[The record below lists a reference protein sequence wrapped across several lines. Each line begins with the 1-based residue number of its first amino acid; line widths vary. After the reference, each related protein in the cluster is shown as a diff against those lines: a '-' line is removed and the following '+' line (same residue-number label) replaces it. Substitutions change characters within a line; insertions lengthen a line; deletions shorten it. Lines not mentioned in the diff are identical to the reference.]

1 MFKRTKIVCTM
12 GPACDNE
19 DTLREMIKAG
29 MNVARF
35 NFSHGSYEEH
45 HERIERV
52 RRLAAELGQP
62 VGILLDTKGPE
73 VRTGLL
79 KDHKKVT
86 VTEGDPIIVT
96 AAPTTEDNL
105 GTAEHISLD
114 YLNLP
119 KEVTKGSTILI
130 DDGLVGLTVESV
142 TQKEI
147 CCRVNNDGVVSDRKG
162 INVPDANLSMPFIS
176 QKDRDDILFGIQQ
189 DVDFIAASF
198 TRTEEDIL
206 SIRKLLNDNGGKG
219 ISIIAKIENMQGVQN
234 IDSIL
239 AVSDG
244 VMVARGDL
252 GVEIPLE
259 QIPII
264 QKMIIRKAYSR
275 GRQII
280 TATQMLDSMIK
291 NPRPTRAEATDV
303 ANAIYD
309 GTGSIML
316 SGETAA
322 GLYPVEAVRTMARIA
337 QVAEASID
345 YVQRFKDSAPR
356 PSANITNAISHAS
369 CTSAQDLNAKAI
381 VTVTKTGFTAKM
393 LSRFRPSCPIIACA
407 PVERVVRQLSLSWG
421 ITPLLIE
428 EVTDTDELFERAV
441 DAGMDAGLLQKDDLI
456 VMTAGVPLGIS
467 GTTNL
472 MRVHVVGSHQW

>member
-1 MFKRTKIVCTM
+1 
-12 GPACDNE
+12 
-19 DTLREMIKAG
+19 MIQAG
-29 MNVARF
+29 MNVARL
-35 NFSHGSYEEH
+35 NFSHGTYEGH
-45 HERIERV
+45 AQSIRRIRA
-52 RRLAAELGQP
+52 LSAELHTP
-62 VGILLDTKGPE
+62 VGIMLDTKGPE
-73 VRTGLL
+73 IRL
-79 KDHKKVT
+79 KTFRDHRVT
-86 VTEGDPIIVT
+86 LQKGQLFTLCTDDVEGD
-96 AAPTTEDNL
+96 
-105 GTAEHISLD
+105 AEHVSITYAD
-114 YLNLP
+114 LP
-119 KEVTKGSTILI
+119 ADVQPGTTILI
-130 DDGLVGLTVESV
+130 DDGLVGLTVEAVSK
-142 TQKEI
+142 TEI
-147 CCRVNNDGVVSDRKG
+147 QCRVNNGGVISDRKG

-176 QKDRDDILFGIQQ
+176 RKDREDILFGIQEN
-189 DVDFIAASF
+189 VDFIAASF

-206 SIRKLLNDNGGKG
+206 AIRKLLTDNGGKG

-275 GRQII
+275 GKQII

-309 GTGSIML
+309 GTGAIML

-345 YVQRFKDSAPR
+345 YVQRFRDSVPR
-356 PSANITNAISHAS
+356 PSANITNAISHAC
-369 CTSAQDLNAKAI
+369 CTSAQDLNATAI

-393 LSRFRPSCPIIACA
+393 LSRFRPGCPIIACA
-407 PVERVVRQLSLSWG
+407 PVERVVRQLCLSWG

-441 DAGMDAGLLQKDDLI
+441 DAGIDAGLLHKDDLI

>member
-1 MFKRTKIVCTM
+1 MTALRKTKIVCTL
-12 GPACDNE
+12 GPATE
-19 DTLREMIKAG
+19 DDAILRAMIQAG
-29 MNVARF
+29 MNVARL
-35 NFSHGSYEEH
+35 NFSHGTYEGH
-45 HERIERV
+45 AQNIRRIRA
-52 RRLAAELGQP
+52 LSAELHTP
-62 VGILLDTKGPE
+62 VGIMLDTKGPE
-73 VRTGLL
+73 IRLKTFRDHRVTLQKGQLFTLCTG
-79 KDHKKVT
+79 DV
-86 VTEGDPIIVT
+86 EGD
-96 AAPTTEDNL
+96 
-105 GTAEHISLD
+105 AEHVSITYAD
-114 YLNLP
+114 LP
-119 KEVTKGSTILI
+119 ADVQPGTTILI
-130 DDGLVGLTVESV
+130 DDGLVGLTVKAVSK
-142 TQKEI
+142 TEI
-147 CCRVNNDGVVSDRKG
+147 QCRVNNGGVISDRKG

-176 QKDRDDILFGIQQ
+176 RKDREDILFGIQEN
-189 DVDFIAASF
+189 VDFIAASF

-206 SIRKLLNDNGGKG
+206 AIRKLLTDNGGKG

-275 GRQII
+275 GKQII

-309 GTGSIML
+309 GTGAIML

-345 YVQRFKDSAPR
+345 YVQRFRDSVPR
-356 PSANITNAISHAS
+356 PSANITNAISHAC
-369 CTSAQDLNAKAI
+369 CTSAQDLNATAI

-393 LSRFRPSCPIIACA
+393 LSRFRPGCPIIACA
-407 PVERVVRQLSLSWG
+407 PVERVVRQLCLSWG

-441 DAGMDAGLLQKDDLI
+441 DAGIDAGLLHKDDLI

>member
-1 MFKRTKIVCTM
+1 MTALRKTKIVCTL
-12 GPACDNE
+12 GPATE
-19 DTLREMIKAG
+19 DDAVLRAMIQAG
-29 MNVARF
+29 MNVARL
-35 NFSHGSYEEH
+35 NFSHGTYEGH
-45 HERIERV
+45 AQSIRRIRA
-52 RRLAAELGQP
+52 LSAELHTP
-62 VGILLDTKGPE
+62 VGIMLDTKGPE
-73 VRTGLL
+73 IRL
-79 KDHKKVT
+79 KTFRDHRVT
-86 VTEGDPIIVT
+86 LQKGQLFTLCTDDVEGD
-96 AAPTTEDNL
+96 
-105 GTAEHISLD
+105 AEHVSITYAD
-114 YLNLP
+114 LP
-119 KEVTKGSTILI
+119 ADVQPGTTILI
-130 DDGLVGLTVESV
+130 DDGLVGLTVEAVSK
-142 TQKEI
+142 TEI
-147 CCRVNNDGVVSDRKG
+147 QCRVNNGGVISDRKG

-176 QKDRDDILFGIQQ
+176 RKDREDILFGIQEN
-189 DVDFIAASF
+189 VDFIAASF

-206 SIRKLLNDNGGKG
+206 AIRKLLTDNGGKG

-275 GRQII
+275 GKQII

-309 GTGSIML
+309 GTGAIML

-345 YVQRFKDSAPR
+345 YVQRFRDSVPR
-356 PSANITNAISHAS
+356 PSANITNAISHAC
-369 CTSAQDLNAKAI
+369 CTSAQDLNATAI

-393 LSRFRPSCPIIACA
+393 LSRFRPGCPIIACA
-407 PVERVVRQLSLSWG
+407 PVERVVRQLCLSWG

-441 DAGMDAGLLQKDDLI
+441 DAGIDAGLLHKDDLI

>member
-1 MFKRTKIVCTM
+1 MAALRKTKIVCTL
-12 GPACDNE
+12 GPATE
-19 DTLREMIKAG
+19 DDAVLREMILSG
-29 MNVARF
+29 MNVVRL
-35 NFSHGSYEEH
+35 NFSHGSYEGH
-45 HERIERV
+45 ARNIRRV
-52 RRLAAELGQP
+52 RALSQELHTP
-62 VGILLDTKGPE
+62 IGIMLDTKGPE
-73 VRTGLL
+73 IRL
-79 KDHKKVT
+79 KTFREHRVTLHKGQFFTLCTDEV
-86 VTEGDPIIVT
+86 EGDNERVSIT
-96 AAPTTEDNL
+96 YA
-105 GTAEHISLD
+105 
-114 YLNLP
+114 NLP
-119 KEVTKGSTILI
+119 ADVQPGTTILI

-142 TQKEI
+142 SQKEI

-303 ANAIYD
+303 ANAIND
-309 GTGSIML
+309 GPGSIML

-322 GLYPVEAVRTMARIA
+322 GQYPVEAVRTMARIA

>member
-1 MFKRTKIVCTM
+1 MTALRKTKIVCTL
-12 GPACDNE
+12 GPATE
-19 DTLREMIKAG
+19 DDAILRAMIQAG
-29 MNVARF
+29 MNVARL
-35 NFSHGSYEEH
+35 NFSHGTYERH
-45 HERIERV
+45 AQNIRRIRA
-52 RRLAAELGQP
+52 LSAELHTP
-62 VGILLDTKGPE
+62 VGIMLDTKGPE
-73 VRTGLL
+73 IRL
-79 KDHKKVT
+79 KTFRDHRVT
-86 VTEGDPIIVT
+86 LQKGQLFTLCTDDVEGD
-96 AAPTTEDNL
+96 
-105 GTAEHISLD
+105 AEHVSITYAD
-114 YLNLP
+114 LP
-119 KEVTKGSTILI
+119 ADVQPGTTILI
-130 DDGLVGLTVESV
+130 DDGLVGLTVEAVSK
-142 TQKEI
+142 TEI
-147 CCRVNNDGVVSDRKG
+147 QCRVNNGGVISDRKG

-176 QKDRDDILFGIQQ
+176 RKDREDILFGIQEN
-189 DVDFIAASF
+189 VDFIAASF

-206 SIRKLLNDNGGKG
+206 AIRKLLTDNGGKG
-219 ISIIAKIENMQGVQN
+219 LSIIAKIENMQGVQN

-309 GTGSIML
+309 GTGAIML

-345 YVQRFKDSAPR
+345 YVQRFRDSVPR
-356 PSANITNAISHAS
+356 PSANITNAISHAC
-369 CTSAQDLNAKAI
+369 CTSAQDLNATAI

-393 LSRFRPSCPIIACA
+393 LSRFRPGCPIIACA
-407 PVERVVRQLSLSWG
+407 PVERVVWQLCLSWG

-441 DAGMDAGLLQKDDLI
+441 DAGIDAELLHKDDLI

>member
-1 MFKRTKIVCTM
+1 MTALRKTKIVCTL
-12 GPACDNE
+12 GPATE
-19 DTLREMIKAG
+19 DDAVLRAMIQAG
-29 MNVARF
+29 MNVARL
-35 NFSHGSYEEH
+35 NFSHGTYEGH
-45 HERIERV
+45 AQSIRRIRA
-52 RRLAAELGQP
+52 LSAELHTP
-62 VGILLDTKGPE
+62 VGIMLDTKGPE
-73 VRTGLL
+73 IRLKTFRDHRVTLQKGQLFTLCTG
-79 KDHKKVT
+79 DV
-86 VTEGDPIIVT
+86 EGD
-96 AAPTTEDNL
+96 
-105 GTAEHISLD
+105 AEHVSITYAD
-114 YLNLP
+114 LP
-119 KEVTKGSTILI
+119 ADVQPGTTILI
-130 DDGLVGLTVESV
+130 DDGLVGLTVEAVSK
-142 TQKEI
+142 TEI
-147 CCRVNNDGVVSDRKG
+147 QCRVNNGGVISDRKG

-176 QKDRDDILFGIQQ
+176 RKDREDILFGIQEN
-189 DVDFIAASF
+189 VDFIAASF

-206 SIRKLLNDNGGKG
+206 AIRKLLTDNGGKG

-275 GRQII
+275 GKQII

-309 GTGSIML
+309 GTGAIML

-345 YVQRFKDSAPR
+345 YVQRFRDSVPR
-356 PSANITNAISHAS
+356 PSANITNAISHAC
-369 CTSAQDLNAKAI
+369 CTSAQDLNATAI

-393 LSRFRPSCPIIACA
+393 LSRFRPGCPIIACA
-407 PVERVVRQLSLSWG
+407 PVERVVRQLCLSWG

-441 DAGMDAGLLQKDDLI
+441 NAGIDAGLLHKDDLI

>member
-1 MFKRTKIVCTM
+1 
-12 GPACDNE
+12 
-19 DTLREMIKAG
+19 MIQAG
-29 MNVARF
+29 MNVARL
-35 NFSHGSYEEH
+35 NFSHGTYEGH
-45 HERIERV
+45 AQNIRRIRA
-52 RRLAAELGQP
+52 LSAELHTP
-62 VGILLDTKGPE
+62 VGIMLDTKGPE
-73 VRTGLL
+73 IRLKTFRDHRVTLQKGQLFTLCTG
-79 KDHKKVT
+79 DV
-86 VTEGDPIIVT
+86 EGD
-96 AAPTTEDNL
+96 
-105 GTAEHISLD
+105 AEHVSITYAD
-114 YLNLP
+114 LP
-119 KEVTKGSTILI
+119 ADVQPGTTILI
-130 DDGLVGLTVESV
+130 DDGLVGLTVEAVSK
-142 TQKEI
+142 TEI
-147 CCRVNNDGVVSDRKG
+147 QCRVNNGGVISDRKG

-176 QKDRDDILFGIQQ
+176 RKDREDILFGIQEN
-189 DVDFIAASF
+189 VDFIAASF

-206 SIRKLLNDNGGKG
+206 AIRKLLTDNGGKG

-275 GRQII
+275 GKQII

-309 GTGSIML
+309 GTGAIML

-345 YVQRFKDSAPR
+345 YVQRFRDSVPR
-356 PSANITNAISHAS
+356 PSANITNAISHAC
-369 CTSAQDLNAKAI
+369 CTSAQDLNATAI

-393 LSRFRPSCPIIACA
+393 LSRFRPGCPIIACA
-407 PVERVVRQLSLSWG
+407 PVERVVRQLCLSWG

-441 DAGMDAGLLQKDDLI
+441 DAGIDAELLHKDDLI

>member
-1 MFKRTKIVCTM
+1 MTALRKTKIVCTL
-12 GPACDNE
+12 GPATE
-19 DTLREMIKAG
+19 DDAILRAMIQAG
-29 MNVARF
+29 MNVARL
-35 NFSHGSYEEH
+35 NFSHGTYEGH
-45 HERIERV
+45 AQNIHRIRA
-52 RRLAAELGQP
+52 LSAELHTP
-62 VGILLDTKGPE
+62 VGIMLDTKGPE
-73 VRTGLL
+73 IRLKTFRDHRVTLQKGQLFTLCTG
-79 KDHKKVT
+79 DV
-86 VTEGDPIIVT
+86 EGD
-96 AAPTTEDNL
+96 
-105 GTAEHISLD
+105 AEHVSITYAD
-114 YLNLP
+114 LP
-119 KEVTKGSTILI
+119 ADVQPGTTILI
-130 DDGLVGLTVESV
+130 DDGLVGLTVEAVSK
-142 TQKEI
+142 TEI
-147 CCRVNNDGVVSDRKG
+147 QCRVNNGGVISDRKG

-176 QKDRDDILFGIQQ
+176 RKDREDILFGIQEN
-189 DVDFIAASF
+189 VDFIAASF

-206 SIRKLLNDNGGKG
+206 AIRKLMTDNGGKG

-275 GRQII
+275 GKQII

-309 GTGSIML
+309 GTGAIML

-345 YVQRFKDSAPR
+345 YVQRFRDSVPR
-356 PSANITNAISHAS
+356 PSANITNAISHAC
-369 CTSAQDLNAKAI
+369 CTSAQDLNATAI

-393 LSRFRPSCPIIACA
+393 LSRFRPGCPIIACA
-407 PVERVVRQLSLSWG
+407 PVERVVRQLCLSWG

-441 DAGMDAGLLQKDDLI
+441 DAGIDAGLLHKDDLI
-456 VMTAGVPLGIS
+456 IMTAGVPLGIS

>member
-1 MFKRTKIVCTM
+1 MTALRKTKIVCTL
-12 GPACDNE
+12 GPATE
-19 DTLREMIKAG
+19 DDAILRAMIQAG
-29 MNVARF
+29 MNVARL
-35 NFSHGSYEEH
+35 NFSHGTYEGH
-45 HERIERV
+45 AQNIRRIRA
-52 RRLAAELGQP
+52 LSAELHTP
-62 VGILLDTKGPE
+62 VGIMLDTKGPE
-73 VRTGLL
+73 IRLKTFRDHRVTLQKGQLFTLCTG
-79 KDHKKVT
+79 DV
-86 VTEGDPIIVT
+86 EGD
-96 AAPTTEDNL
+96 
-105 GTAEHISLD
+105 AEHVSITYAD
-114 YLNLP
+114 LP
-119 KEVTKGSTILI
+119 ADVQPGTTILI
-130 DDGLVGLTVESV
+130 DDGLVGLTVEAVSK
-142 TQKEI
+142 TEI
-147 CCRVNNDGVVSDRKG
+147 RCRVNNGGVISDRKG

-176 QKDRDDILFGIQQ
+176 RKDREDILFGIQEN
-189 DVDFIAASF
+189 VDFIAASF

-206 SIRKLLNDNGGKG
+206 AIRKLLTDNGGKG

-275 GRQII
+275 GKQII

-309 GTGSIML
+309 GTGAIML

-345 YVQRFKDSAPR
+345 YVQRFRDSVPR
-356 PSANITNAISHAS
+356 PSANITNAISHAC
-369 CTSAQDLNAKAI
+369 CTSAQDLNATAI

-393 LSRFRPSCPIIACA
+393 LSRFRPGCPIIACA
-407 PVERVVRQLSLSWG
+407 PVERVVRQLCLSWG

-441 DAGMDAGLLQKDDLI
+441 DAGIDAGLLHKDDLI

>member
-1 MFKRTKIVCTM
+1 MTALRKTKIVCTL
-12 GPACDNE
+12 GPATE
-19 DTLREMIKAG
+19 DDAILRAMIQAG
-29 MNVARF
+29 MNVARL
-35 NFSHGSYEEH
+35 NFSHGTYEGH
-45 HERIERV
+45 AQNIRRIRA
-52 RRLAAELGQP
+52 LSAELHTP
-62 VGILLDTKGPE
+62 VGIMLDTKGPE
-73 VRTGLL
+73 IRLKTFRDHRVTLQKGQLFTLCTG
-79 KDHKKVT
+79 DV
-86 VTEGDPIIVT
+86 EGD
-96 AAPTTEDNL
+96 
-105 GTAEHISLD
+105 AEHVSITYAD
-114 YLNLP
+114 LP
-119 KEVTKGSTILI
+119 ADVQPGTTILI
-130 DDGLVGLTVESV
+130 DDGLVGLTVEAVSK
-142 TQKEI
+142 TEI
-147 CCRVNNDGVVSDRKG
+147 QCRVNNGGVISDRKG

-176 QKDRDDILFGIQQ
+176 RKDREDILFGIQEN
-189 DVDFIAASF
+189 VDFIAASF

-206 SIRKLLNDNGGKG
+206 AIRKLLTDNGGKG

-275 GRQII
+275 GKQII

-309 GTGSIML
+309 GTGAIML

-345 YVQRFKDSAPR
+345 YVQRFRDSVPR
-356 PSANITNAISHAS
+356 PSANITNAISHAC
-369 CTSAQDLNAKAI
+369 CTSAQDLNATAV

-393 LSRFRPSCPIIACA
+393 RSRFRAGCPIIACA
-407 PVERVVRQLSLSWG
+407 PVERVVRQLCLSWG

-441 DAGMDAGLLQKDDLI
+441 DAGIDAGLLHKDDLI

>member
-1 MFKRTKIVCTM
+1 
-12 GPACDNE
+12 
-19 DTLREMIKAG
+19 MIQAG
-29 MNVARF
+29 MNVARL
-35 NFSHGSYEEH
+35 NFSHGTYEGH
-45 HERIERV
+45 AQNIRRIRA
-52 RRLAAELGQP
+52 LSAELHTP
-62 VGILLDTKGPE
+62 VGIMLDTKGPE
-73 VRTGLL
+73 IRL
-79 KDHKKVT
+79 KTFRDHRVT
-86 VTEGDPIIVT
+86 LQKGQLFTLCTDDVEGD
-96 AAPTTEDNL
+96 
-105 GTAEHISLD
+105 AEHVSITYAD
-114 YLNLP
+114 LP
-119 KEVTKGSTILI
+119 ADVQPGTTILI
-130 DDGLVGLTVESV
+130 DDGLVGLTVEAVSK
-142 TQKEI
+142 TEI
-147 CCRVNNDGVVSDRKG
+147 QCRVNNGGVISDRKG

-176 QKDRDDILFGIQQ
+176 RKDREDILFGIQEN
-189 DVDFIAASF
+189 VDFIAASF

-206 SIRKLLNDNGGKG
+206 AIRKLLTDNGGKG

-275 GRQII
+275 GKQII

-309 GTGSIML
+309 GTGAIML

-345 YVQRFKDSAPR
+345 YVQRFRDSVPR
-356 PSANITNAISHAS
+356 PSANITNAISHAC
-369 CTSAQDLNAKAI
+369 CTSAQDLNATAI

-393 LSRFRPSCPIIACA
+393 LSRFRPGCPIIACA
-407 PVERVVRQLSLSWG
+407 PVERVVRQLCLSWG

-441 DAGMDAGLLQKDDLI
+441 DAGIDAGLLHKDDLI

>member
-1 MFKRTKIVCTM
+1 MAAFRKTKIVCTL
-12 GPACDNE
+12 GPATE
-19 DTLREMIKAG
+19 DDSILRAMIQAG
-29 MNVARF
+29 MNVARL
-35 NFSHGSYEEH
+35 NFSHGTYEGH
-45 HERIERV
+45 AQNIRRV
-52 RRLAAELGQP
+52 RALSAELHTP
-62 VGILLDTKGPE
+62 IGIMLDTKGPE
-73 VRTGLL
+73 IRL
-79 KDHKKVT
+79 KTFREHRVT
-86 VTEGDPIIVT
+86 LQKGQRFTLCTEDVEGDS
-96 AAPTTEDNL
+96 
-105 GTAEHISLD
+105 EHASIT
-114 YLNLP
+114 YANLP
-119 KEVTKGSTILI
+119 TDVRPGTTILI
-130 DDGLVGLTVESV
+130 DDGLVGMTVEAVS
-142 TQKEI
+142 QKEI
-147 CCRVNNDGVVSDRKG
+147 QCRVNDGGVISDRKG

-176 QKDRDDILFGIQQ
+176 EKDQNDILFGIQE

-275 GRQII
+275 GKQII

-345 YVQRFKDSAPR
+345 YVQRFRDSAPR
-356 PSANITNAISHAS
+356 PSPNITNAISHAS
-369 CTSAQDLNAKAI
+369 CTSAQDLNATAI

-393 LSRFRPSCPIIACA
+393 LSRFRPGCPIIACA
-407 PVERVVRQLSLSWG
+407 PVERVVRQLCLSWG

-428 EVTDTDELFERAV
+428 EVTDTNELFERAV
-441 DAGMDAGLLQKDDLI
+441 EAGTSAGLLHKDDLI

>member
-1 MFKRTKIVCTM
+1 MTALRKTKIVCTL
-12 GPACDNE
+12 GPATKD
-19 DTLREMIKAG
+19 DAILRAMIQAG
-29 MNVARF
+29 MNVARL
-35 NFSHGSYEEH
+35 NFSHGTYEGH
-45 HERIERV
+45 AQNIRRIRA
-52 RRLAAELGQP
+52 LSAELHTP
-62 VGILLDTKGPE
+62 VGIMLDTKGPE
-73 VRTGLL
+73 IRL
-79 KDHKKVT
+79 KTFRDHRVT
-86 VTEGDPIIVT
+86 LQKGQLFTLCTDDVEG
-96 AAPTTEDNL
+96 N
-105 GTAEHISLD
+105 AEHVSITYAD
-114 YLNLP
+114 LP
-119 KEVTKGSTILI
+119 ADVQPGTTILI
-130 DDGLVGLTVESV
+130 DDGLVGLTVEAVSK
-142 TQKEI
+142 TEI
-147 CCRVNNDGVVSDRKG
+147 QCRVNNGGVISDRKG

-176 QKDRDDILFGIQQ
+176 RKDREDILFGIQEN
-189 DVDFIAASF
+189 VDFIAASF

-206 SIRKLLNDNGGKG
+206 AIRKLLTDNGGKG

-275 GRQII
+275 GKQII

-309 GTGSIML
+309 GTGAIML

-345 YVQRFKDSAPR
+345 YVQRFRDSVPR
-356 PSANITNAISHAS
+356 PSANITNAISHAC
-369 CTSAQDLNAKAI
+369 CTSAQDLNATAI

-393 LSRFRPSCPIIACA
+393 LSRFRPGCPIIACA
-407 PVERVVRQLSLSWG
+407 PVERVVRQLCLSWG

-441 DAGMDAGLLQKDDLI
+441 DAGIEAGLLHKDDLI

>member
-1 MFKRTKIVCTM
+1 
-12 GPACDNE
+12 
-19 DTLREMIKAG
+19 MIQAG
-29 MNVARF
+29 MNVARL
-35 NFSHGSYEEH
+35 NFSHGTYEGH
-45 HERIERV
+45 AQNIRRIRA
-52 RRLAAELGQP
+52 LSAELHTP
-62 VGILLDTKGPE
+62 VGIMLDTKGPE
-73 VRTGLL
+73 IRLKTFRDHRVTLQKGQLFTLCTG
-79 KDHKKVT
+79 DV
-86 VTEGDPIIVT
+86 EGD
-96 AAPTTEDNL
+96 
-105 GTAEHISLD
+105 AEHVSITYAD
-114 YLNLP
+114 LP
-119 KEVTKGSTILI
+119 ADVQPGTTILI
-130 DDGLVGLTVESV
+130 DDGLVGLTVEAVSK
-142 TQKEI
+142 TEI
-147 CCRVNNDGVVSDRKG
+147 QCRVNNGGVISDRKG

-176 QKDRDDILFGIQQ
+176 RKDREDILFGIQEN
-189 DVDFIAASF
+189 VDFIAASF

-206 SIRKLLNDNGGKG
+206 AIRKLLTDNGGKG

-239 AVSDG
+239 TVSDG

-275 GRQII
+275 GKQII

-309 GTGSIML
+309 GTGAIML

-337 QVAEASID
+337 QVAESSID
-345 YVQRFKDSAPR
+345 YVQRFRDSVPR
-356 PSANITNAISHAS
+356 PSANITNAISHAC
-369 CTSAQDLNAKAI
+369 CTSAQDLNATAI

-393 LSRFRPSCPIIACA
+393 LSRFRPGCPIIACA
-407 PVERVVRQLSLSWG
+407 PVERVVRQLCLSWG

-441 DAGMDAGLLQKDDLI
+441 DAGIDAGLLHKDDLI

>member
-1 MFKRTKIVCTM
+1 MTALRKTKIVCTL
-12 GPACDNE
+12 GPATE
-19 DTLREMIKAG
+19 DDAILRAMIQAG
-29 MNVARF
+29 MNVARL
-35 NFSHGSYEEH
+35 NFSHGTYEGH
-45 HERIERV
+45 AQNIRRIRA
-52 RRLAAELGQP
+52 LSAELHTP
-62 VGILLDTKGPE
+62 VGIMLDTKGPE
-73 VRTGLL
+73 IRLKTFRDHRVTLQKGQLFTLCTG
-79 KDHKKVT
+79 DV
-86 VTEGDPIIVT
+86 EGD
-96 AAPTTEDNL
+96 
-105 GTAEHISLD
+105 AEHVSITYAD
-114 YLNLP
+114 LP
-119 KEVTKGSTILI
+119 ADVQPGTTILI
-130 DDGLVGLTVESV
+130 DDGLVGLTVEAVSK
-142 TQKEI
+142 TEI
-147 CCRVNNDGVVSDRKG
+147 QCRVNNGGVISDRKG

-176 QKDRDDILFGIQQ
+176 RKDREDILFGIQEN
-189 DVDFIAASF
+189 VDFIAASF

-206 SIRKLLNDNGGKG
+206 AIRKLLTDNGGKG

-275 GRQII
+275 GKQII
-280 TATQMLDSMIK
+280 TAKQMLDSMIK

-309 GTGSIML
+309 GTGAIML

-345 YVQRFKDSAPR
+345 YVQRFRDSVPR
-356 PSANITNAISHAS
+356 PSANITNAISHAC
-369 CTSAQDLNAKAI
+369 CTSAQDLNATAV

-393 LSRFRPSCPIIACA
+393 LSRFRPGCPIIACA
-407 PVERVVRQLSLSWG
+407 PVERVVRQLCLSWG

-441 DAGMDAGLLQKDDLI
+441 DAGIDAGLLHKDDLI

>member
-1 MFKRTKIVCTM
+1 
-12 GPACDNE
+12 
-19 DTLREMIKAG
+19 MIQAG
-29 MNVARF
+29 MNVARM
-35 NFSHGSYEEH
+35 NFSHGTYEGH
-45 HERIERV
+45 AQNIRRIRA
-52 RRLAAELGQP
+52 LSAELHTP
-62 VGILLDTKGPE
+62 VGIMLDTKGPE
-73 VRTGLL
+73 IRLKTFRDHRVTLQKGQLFTLCTG
-79 KDHKKVT
+79 DV
-86 VTEGDPIIVT
+86 EGD
-96 AAPTTEDNL
+96 
-105 GTAEHISLD
+105 AEHVSITYAD
-114 YLNLP
+114 LP
-119 KEVTKGSTILI
+119 ADVQPGTTILI
-130 DDGLVGLTVESV
+130 DDGLVGLTVEAVSK
-142 TQKEI
+142 TEI
-147 CCRVNNDGVVSDRKG
+147 QCRVNNGGVISDRKG

-176 QKDRDDILFGIQQ
+176 RKDREDILFGIQEN
-189 DVDFIAASF
+189 VDFIAASF

-206 SIRKLLNDNGGKG
+206 AIRKLLTDNGGKG

-275 GRQII
+275 GKQII

-309 GTGSIML
+309 GTGAIML

-345 YVQRFKDSAPR
+345 YVQRFRDSVPR
-356 PSANITNAISHAS
+356 PSANITNAISHAC
-369 CTSAQDLNAKAI
+369 CTSAQDLNATAI

-393 LSRFRPSCPIIACA
+393 LSRFRPGCPIIACA
-407 PVERVVRQLSLSWG
+407 PVERVVRQLCLSWG

-441 DAGMDAGLLQKDDLI
+441 DAGIDAGLLHKDDLI
-456 VMTAGVPLGIS
+456 IMTAGVPLGIS

>member
-1 MFKRTKIVCTM
+1 
-12 GPACDNE
+12 
-19 DTLREMIKAG
+19 MIQAG
-29 MNVARF
+29 MNVARL
-35 NFSHGSYEEH
+35 NFSHGTYEGH
-45 HERIERV
+45 AQNIRRIRA
-52 RRLAAELGQP
+52 LSAELHTP
-62 VGILLDTKGPE
+62 VGIMLDTKGPE
-73 VRTGLL
+73 IRLKTFRDHRVTLQKGQLFTLCTG
-79 KDHKKVT
+79 DV
-86 VTEGDPIIVT
+86 EGD
-96 AAPTTEDNL
+96 
-105 GTAEHISLD
+105 AEHVSITYAD
-114 YLNLP
+114 LP
-119 KEVTKGSTILI
+119 ADVQPGTTILI
-130 DDGLVGLTVESV
+130 DDGLVGLTVEAVSK
-142 TQKEI
+142 TEI
-147 CCRVNNDGVVSDRKG
+147 QCRVNNGGVISDRKG
-162 INVPDANLSMPFIS
+162 INVPDANLSIPFIS
-176 QKDRDDILFGIQQ
+176 RKDREDILFGIQEN
-189 DVDFIAASF
+189 VDFIAASF

-206 SIRKLLNDNGGKG
+206 AIRKLMTDNGGKG

-275 GRQII
+275 GKQII

-309 GTGSIML
+309 GTGAIML

-345 YVQRFKDSAPR
+345 YVQRFRDSVPR
-356 PSANITNAISHAS
+356 PSANITNAISHAC
-369 CTSAQDLNAKAI
+369 CTSAQDLNATAV

-393 LSRFRPSCPIIACA
+393 LSRFRPGCPIIACA
-407 PVERVVRQLSLSWG
+407 PVERVVRQLCLSWG

-441 DAGMDAGLLQKDDLI
+441 DAGIDAGLLHKDDLI
-456 VMTAGVPLGIS
+456 IMTAGVPLGIS

>member
-1 MFKRTKIVCTM
+1 MTALRKTKIVCTL
-12 GPACDNE
+12 GPATE
-19 DTLREMIKAG
+19 DDAILRAMIQAG
-29 MNVARF
+29 MNVARL
-35 NFSHGSYEEH
+35 NFSHGTYEGH
-45 HERIERV
+45 AQNIRRIRA
-52 RRLAAELGQP
+52 LSAELHTP
-62 VGILLDTKGPE
+62 VGIMLDTKGPE
-73 VRTGLL
+73 IRLKTFRDHRVTLQKGQLFTLCTGDV
-79 KDHKKVT
+79 K
-86 VTEGDPIIVT
+86 GD
-96 AAPTTEDNL
+96 
-105 GTAEHISLD
+105 AEHVSITYAD
-114 YLNLP
+114 LP
-119 KEVTKGSTILI
+119 ADVQPGTTILI
-130 DDGLVGLTVESV
+130 DDGLVGLTVEAVSK
-142 TQKEI
+142 TEI
-147 CCRVNNDGVVSDRKG
+147 QCRVNNGGVISDRKG

-176 QKDRDDILFGIQQ
+176 RKDREDILFGIQEN
-189 DVDFIAASF
+189 VDFIAASF

-206 SIRKLLNDNGGKG
+206 AIRKLLTDNGGKG

-275 GRQII
+275 GKQII

-309 GTGSIML
+309 GTGAIML

-345 YVQRFKDSAPR
+345 YVQRFRDSVPR
-356 PSANITNAISHAS
+356 PSANITNAISHAC
-369 CTSAQDLNAKAI
+369 CTSAQDLNATAI

-393 LSRFRPSCPIIACA
+393 LSRFRPGCPIIACA
-407 PVERVVRQLSLSWG
+407 PVERVVRQLCLSWG

-441 DAGMDAGLLQKDDLI
+441 DAGIDAGLLHKDDLI

>member
-1 MFKRTKIVCTM
+1 MTALRKTKIVCTL
-12 GPACDNE
+12 GPATE
-19 DTLREMIKAG
+19 DDAVLRAMIQAG
-29 MNVARF
+29 MNVARL
-35 NFSHGSYEEH
+35 NFSHGTYEGH
-45 HERIERV
+45 AQSIRRIRA
-52 RRLAAELGQP
+52 LSAELHTP
-62 VGILLDTKGPE
+62 VGIMLDTKGPE
-73 VRTGLL
+73 IRLKTFRDHRVTLQKGQLFTLCTG
-79 KDHKKVT
+79 DV
-86 VTEGDPIIVT
+86 EGD
-96 AAPTTEDNL
+96 
-105 GTAEHISLD
+105 AEHVSITYAD
-114 YLNLP
+114 LP
-119 KEVTKGSTILI
+119 ADVQPGTTILI
-130 DDGLVGLTVESV
+130 DDGLVGLTVEAVSK
-142 TQKEI
+142 TEI
-147 CCRVNNDGVVSDRKG
+147 QCRVNNGGVISDRKG

-176 QKDRDDILFGIQQ
+176 RKDREDILFGIQEN
-189 DVDFIAASF
+189 VDFIAASF

-206 SIRKLLNDNGGKG
+206 AIRKLLTDNGGKG

-275 GRQII
+275 GKQII

-309 GTGSIML
+309 GTGAIML

-345 YVQRFKDSAPR
+345 YVQRFRDSVPR
-356 PSANITNAISHAS
+356 PSANITNAISHAC
-369 CTSAQDLNAKAI
+369 CTSAQDLNATAV

-393 LSRFRPSCPIIACA
+393 LSRFRPGCPIIACA
-407 PVERVVRQLSLSWG
+407 PVKRVVRQLCLSWG

-441 DAGMDAGLLQKDDLI
+441 NAGIDAGLLHKDDLI

>member
-1 MFKRTKIVCTM
+1 MTALRKTKIVCTL
-12 GPACDNE
+12 GPATE
-19 DTLREMIKAG
+19 DDAILRAMIQAG
-29 MNVARF
+29 MNVARL
-35 NFSHGSYEEH
+35 NFSHGTYEGH
-45 HERIERV
+45 AQNIRRIRA
-52 RRLAAELGQP
+52 LSAELHTP
-62 VGILLDTKGPE
+62 VGIMLDTKGPE
-73 VRTGLL
+73 IRL
-79 KDHKKVT
+79 KTFRDHRVT
-86 VTEGDPIIVT
+86 LQKGQLFTLCAGDVEGD
-96 AAPTTEDNL
+96 
-105 GTAEHISLD
+105 AEHVSITYAD
-114 YLNLP
+114 LP
-119 KEVTKGSTILI
+119 ADVQPGTTILI
-130 DDGLVGLTVESV
+130 DDGLVGLTVEAVSK
-142 TQKEI
+142 TEI
-147 CCRVNNDGVVSDRKG
+147 QCRVNNGGVISDRKG

-176 QKDRDDILFGIQQ
+176 RKDREDILFGIQEN
-189 DVDFIAASF
+189 VDFIAASF

-206 SIRKLLNDNGGKG
+206 AIRKLLTDNGGKG

-275 GRQII
+275 GKQII

-309 GTGSIML
+309 GTGAIML

-345 YVQRFKDSAPR
+345 YVQRFRDSVPR
-356 PSANITNAISHAS
+356 PSANITNAISHAC
-369 CTSAQDLNAKAI
+369 CTSAQDLNATAI

-393 LSRFRPSCPIIACA
+393 LSRFRPGCPIIACA
-407 PVERVVRQLSLSWG
+407 PVERVVRQLCLSWG

-441 DAGMDAGLLQKDDLI
+441 DAGIDAELLHKDDLI

>member
-1 MFKRTKIVCTM
+1 MTALRKTKIVCTL
-12 GPACDNE
+12 GPATE
-19 DTLREMIKAG
+19 DDAILRAMIQAG
-29 MNVARF
+29 MNVARL
-35 NFSHGSYEEH
+35 NFSHGTYEGH
-45 HERIERV
+45 AQNIRRIRA
-52 RRLAAELGQP
+52 LSAELHTP
-62 VGILLDTKGPE
+62 VGIMLDTKGPE
-73 VRTGLL
+73 IRLKTFRDHRVTLQKGQLFTLCTG
-79 KDHKKVT
+79 DV
-86 VTEGDPIIVT
+86 EGD
-96 AAPTTEDNL
+96 
-105 GTAEHISLD
+105 AEHVSITYAD
-114 YLNLP
+114 LP
-119 KEVTKGSTILI
+119 ADVQPGTTILI
-130 DDGLVGLTVESV
+130 DDGLVGLTVEAVSK
-142 TQKEI
+142 TEI
-147 CCRVNNDGVVSDRKG
+147 QCRVNNGGVISDRKG

-176 QKDRDDILFGIQQ
+176 RKDREDILFGIQEN
-189 DVDFIAASF
+189 VDFIAASF

-206 SIRKLLNDNGGKG
+206 AIRKLLTDNGGKG

-275 GRQII
+275 GKQII

-309 GTGSIML
+309 GTGAIML

-345 YVQRFKDSAPR
+345 YVQRFRDSVPR
-356 PSANITNAISHAS
+356 PSANITNAISHAC
-369 CTSAQDLNAKAI
+369 CTSAQDLNATAI

-393 LSRFRPSCPIIACA
+393 LSRFRPGCPIIACA
-407 PVERVVRQLSLSWG
+407 PVERVVRQLCLSWG

-441 DAGMDAGLLQKDDLI
+441 DAGIDAELLHKDDLI

>member
-1 MFKRTKIVCTM
+1 MTALRKTKIVCTL
-12 GPACDNE
+12 GPATE
-19 DTLREMIKAG
+19 DDAILRAMIQAG
-29 MNVARF
+29 MNVARM
-35 NFSHGSYEEH
+35 NFSHGTYEGH
-45 HERIERV
+45 AQNIRRIRA
-52 RRLAAELGQP
+52 LSAELHTP
-62 VGILLDTKGPE
+62 VGIMLDTKGPE
-73 VRTGLL
+73 IRLKTFRDHRVTLQKGQLFTLCTG
-79 KDHKKVT
+79 DV
-86 VTEGDPIIVT
+86 EGD
-96 AAPTTEDNL
+96 
-105 GTAEHISLD
+105 AEHVSITYAD
-114 YLNLP
+114 LP
-119 KEVTKGSTILI
+119 ADVQPGTTILI
-130 DDGLVGLTVESV
+130 DDGLVGLTVEAVSK
-142 TQKEI
+142 TEI
-147 CCRVNNDGVVSDRKG
+147 QCRVNNGGVISDRKG

-176 QKDRDDILFGIQQ
+176 RKDREDILFGIQEN
-189 DVDFIAASF
+189 VDFIAASF

-206 SIRKLLNDNGGKG
+206 AIRKLLTDNGGKG

-275 GRQII
+275 GKQII

-309 GTGSIML
+309 GTGAIML

-345 YVQRFKDSAPR
+345 YVQRFRDSVPR
-356 PSANITNAISHAS
+356 PSANITNAISHAC
-369 CTSAQDLNAKAI
+369 CTSAQDLNATAI

-393 LSRFRPSCPIIACA
+393 LSRFRPGCPIIACA
-407 PVERVVRQLSLSWG
+407 PVERVVRQLCLSWG

-441 DAGMDAGLLQKDDLI
+441 DAGIDAGLLHKDDLI

>member
-1 MFKRTKIVCTM
+1 MTALRKTKIVCTL
-12 GPACDNE
+12 GPATE
-19 DTLREMIKAG
+19 DDAILRAMIQAG
-29 MNVARF
+29 MNVARL
-35 NFSHGSYEEH
+35 NFSHGTYEGH
-45 HERIERV
+45 AQNIRRIRA
-52 RRLAAELGQP
+52 LSAELHTP
-62 VGILLDTKGPE
+62 VGIMLDTKGPE
-73 VRTGLL
+73 IRLKTFRDHRVTLQKGQLFTLCTG
-79 KDHKKVT
+79 DV
-86 VTEGDPIIVT
+86 EGD
-96 AAPTTEDNL
+96 TEHVSITYADL
-105 GTAEHISLD
+105 PADVQPGT
-114 YLNLP
+114 
-119 KEVTKGSTILI
+119 TILI
-130 DDGLVGLTVESV
+130 DDGLVGLTVEAVSK
-142 TQKEI
+142 TEI
-147 CCRVNNDGVVSDRKG
+147 QCRVNNGGVISDRKG

-176 QKDRDDILFGIQQ
+176 RKDREDILFGIQEN
-189 DVDFIAASF
+189 VDFIAASF

-206 SIRKLLNDNGGKG
+206 AIRKLLTDNGGKG

-275 GRQII
+275 GKQII

-309 GTGSIML
+309 GTGAIML

-345 YVQRFKDSAPR
+345 YVQRFRDSVPR
-356 PSANITNAISHAS
+356 PSANITNAISHAC
-369 CTSAQDLNAKAI
+369 CTSAQDLNATAI

-393 LSRFRPSCPIIACA
+393 LSRFRPGCPIIACA
-407 PVERVVRQLSLSWG
+407 PVERVVRQLCLSWG

-428 EVTDTDELFERAV
+428 EVTDTNELFERAV
-441 DAGMDAGLLQKDDLI
+441 EAGTNAGLLHKDDLI
-456 VMTAGVPLGIS
+456 VMTAGVPLGVS

-472 MRVHVVGSHQW
+472 MRVHVVGSHPW

>member
-1 MFKRTKIVCTM
+1 
-12 GPACDNE
+12 
-19 DTLREMIKAG
+19 MIQAG
-29 MNVARF
+29 MNVARL
-35 NFSHGSYEEH
+35 NFSHGTYEGH
-45 HERIERV
+45 AQNIRRIRA
-52 RRLAAELGQP
+52 LSAELHTP
-62 VGILLDTKGPE
+62 VGIMLDTKGPE
-73 VRTGLL
+73 IRLKTFRDHRVTLQKGQLFTLCTG
-79 KDHKKVT
+79 DV
-86 VTEGDPIIVT
+86 EGD
-96 AAPTTEDNL
+96 
-105 GTAEHISLD
+105 AEHVSITYAD
-114 YLNLP
+114 LP
-119 KEVTKGSTILI
+119 ADVQPGTTILI
-130 DDGLVGLTVESV
+130 DDGLVGLTVEAVSK
-142 TQKEI
+142 TEI
-147 CCRVNNDGVVSDRKG
+147 QCRVNNGGVISDRKG

-176 QKDRDDILFGIQQ
+176 RKDREDILFGIQEN
-189 DVDFIAASF
+189 VDFIAASF

-206 SIRKLLNDNGGKG
+206 AIRKLLTDNGGKG

-275 GRQII
+275 GKQII

-309 GTGSIML
+309 GTGAIML

-345 YVQRFKDSAPR
+345 YVQRFRDSVPR
-356 PSANITNAISHAS
+356 PSANITNAISHAC
-369 CTSAQDLNAKAI
+369 CTSAQDLNATAI

-393 LSRFRPSCPIIACA
+393 LSRFRPGCPIIACA
-407 PVERVVRQLSLSWG
+407 PVERVVRQLCLSWG

-441 DAGMDAGLLQKDDLI
+441 DAGIDAGLLHKDDLI

>member
-1 MFKRTKIVCTM
+1 MTALRKTKIVCTL
-12 GPACDNE
+12 GPATE
-19 DTLREMIKAG
+19 DDAILRAMIQAG
-29 MNVARF
+29 MNVARL
-35 NFSHGSYEEH
+35 NFSHGTYEGH
-45 HERIERV
+45 AQNIRRIRA
-52 RRLAAELGQP
+52 LSAELHTP
-62 VGILLDTKGPE
+62 VGIMLDTKGPE
-73 VRTGLL
+73 IRLKTFRDHRVTLQKGQLFTLCTG
-79 KDHKKVT
+79 DV
-86 VTEGDPIIVT
+86 EGD
-96 AAPTTEDNL
+96 
-105 GTAEHISLD
+105 AEHVSITYAD
-114 YLNLP
+114 LP
-119 KEVTKGSTILI
+119 ADVQPGTTILI
-130 DDGLVGLTVESV
+130 DDGLVGLTVEAVSK
-142 TQKEI
+142 TEI
-147 CCRVNNDGVVSDRKG
+147 QCRVNNGGVISDRKG

-176 QKDRDDILFGIQQ
+176 RKDREDILFGIQEN
-189 DVDFIAASF
+189 VDFIAASF

-206 SIRKLLNDNGGKG
+206 AIRKLLTDNGGKG

-275 GRQII
+275 GKQII

-303 ANAIYD
+303 ANALYD
-309 GTGSIML
+309 GTGAIMR

-345 YVQRFKDSAPR
+345 YVQRFRDSVPR
-356 PSANITNAISHAS
+356 PSANITNAISHAC
-369 CTSAQDLNAKAI
+369 CTSAQDLNATAI

-393 LSRFRPSCPIIACA
+393 LSRFRPGCPIIACA
-407 PVERVVRQLSLSWG
+407 PVERVVRQLCLSWG

-441 DAGMDAGLLQKDDLI
+441 DAGIDAGLLHKDDLI

>member
-1 MFKRTKIVCTM
+1 MTALRKTKIVCTL
-12 GPACDNE
+12 GPATE
-19 DTLREMIKAG
+19 DDAILRAMIQAG
-29 MNVARF
+29 MNVARL
-35 NFSHGSYEEH
+35 NFSHGTYEGH
-45 HERIERV
+45 AQNIRRIRA
-52 RRLAAELGQP
+52 LSAELHTP
-62 VGILLDTKGPE
+62 VGIMLDTKGPE
-73 VRTGLL
+73 IRLKTFRDHRVTLQKGQLFTLCTG
-79 KDHKKVT
+79 DV
-86 VTEGDPIIVT
+86 EGD
-96 AAPTTEDNL
+96 
-105 GTAEHISLD
+105 AEHVSITYAD
-114 YLNLP
+114 LP
-119 KEVTKGSTILI
+119 ADVQPGTTILI
-130 DDGLVGLTVESV
+130 DDGLVGLTVEAVSK
-142 TQKEI
+142 TEI
-147 CCRVNNDGVVSDRKG
+147 QCRVNNGGVISDRKG

-176 QKDRDDILFGIQQ
+176 RKDREDILFGIQEN
-189 DVDFIAASF
+189 VDFIATSF

-206 SIRKLLNDNGGKG
+206 AIRKLLTDNGGKG

-275 GRQII
+275 GKQII

-309 GTGSIML
+309 GTGAIML

-345 YVQRFKDSAPR
+345 YVQRFRDSVPR
-356 PSANITNAISHAS
+356 PSANITNAISHAC
-369 CTSAQDLNAKAI
+369 CTSAQDLNATAV

-393 LSRFRPSCPIIACA
+393 LSRFRPGCPIIACA
-407 PVERVVRQLSLSWG
+407 PVERVVRQLCLSWG

-441 DAGMDAGLLQKDDLI
+441 DAGIDAGLLHKDDLI

>member
-1 MFKRTKIVCTM
+1 MTALRKTKIVCTL
-12 GPACDNE
+12 GPATE
-19 DTLREMIKAG
+19 DDAILRAMIQAG
-29 MNVARF
+29 MNVARL
-35 NFSHGSYEEH
+35 NFSHGTYEGH
-45 HERIERV
+45 AQNIRRIRA
-52 RRLAAELGQP
+52 LSAELHTP
-62 VGILLDTKGPE
+62 VGIMLDTKGPE
-73 VRTGLL
+73 IRL
-79 KDHKKVT
+79 KTFRDHRVT
-86 VTEGDPIIVT
+86 LQKGQLFTLCTDDVEG
-96 AAPTTEDNL
+96 N
-105 GTAEHISLD
+105 AEHVSITYAD
-114 YLNLP
+114 LP
-119 KEVTKGSTILI
+119 ADVQPGTTILI
-130 DDGLVGLTVESV
+130 DDGLVGLTVEAVS
-142 TQKEI
+142 KMEI
-147 CCRVNNDGVVSDRKG
+147 QCRVNNGGVISDRKG

-176 QKDRDDILFGIQQ
+176 RKDREDILFGIQEN
-189 DVDFIAASF
+189 VDFIAASF

-206 SIRKLLNDNGGKG
+206 AIRKLLTDNGGKG

-275 GRQII
+275 GKQII

-309 GTGSIML
+309 GTGAIML

-345 YVQRFKDSAPR
+345 YVQRFRDSVPR
-356 PSANITNAISHAS
+356 PSANITNAISHAC
-369 CTSAQDLNAKAI
+369 CTSAQDLNATAI

-393 LSRFRPSCPIIACA
+393 LSRFRPGCPIIACA
-407 PVERVVRQLSLSWG
+407 PVERVVRQLCLSWG

-441 DAGMDAGLLQKDDLI
+441 DAGIDAGLLHKDDLI

>member
-1 MFKRTKIVCTM
+1 
-12 GPACDNE
+12 
-19 DTLREMIKAG
+19 MIQAG
-29 MNVARF
+29 MNVARL
-35 NFSHGSYEEH
+35 NFSHGTYEGH
-45 HERIERV
+45 AQNIRRIRA
-52 RRLAAELGQP
+52 LSAELHTP
-62 VGILLDTKGPE
+62 VGIMLDTKGPE
-73 VRTGLL
+73 IRLKTFRDHRVTLQKGQLFTLCTG
-79 KDHKKVT
+79 DV
-86 VTEGDPIIVT
+86 EGD
-96 AAPTTEDNL
+96 
-105 GTAEHISLD
+105 AEHVSITYAD
-114 YLNLP
+114 LP
-119 KEVTKGSTILI
+119 ADVQPGTTILI
-130 DDGLVGLTVESV
+130 DDGLVGLTVEAVSK
-142 TQKEI
+142 TEI
-147 CCRVNNDGVVSDRKG
+147 QCCVNNGGVISDRKG

-176 QKDRDDILFGIQQ
+176 RKDREDILFGIQEN
-189 DVDFIAASF
+189 VDFIAASF

-206 SIRKLLNDNGGKG
+206 AIRKLLTDNGGKG

-275 GRQII
+275 GKQII

-309 GTGSIML
+309 GTGAIML

-345 YVQRFKDSAPR
+345 YVQRFRDSVPR
-356 PSANITNAISHAS
+356 PSANITNAISHAC
-369 CTSAQDLNAKAI
+369 CTSAQDLNATAV

-393 LSRFRPSCPIIACA
+393 LSRFRPGCPIIACA
-407 PVERVVRQLSLSWG
+407 PVERVVRQLCLSWG

-441 DAGMDAGLLQKDDLI
+441 DAGIDAGLLHKDDLI

>member
-1 MFKRTKIVCTM
+1 MTALRKTKIVCTL
-12 GPACDNE
+12 GPATE
-19 DTLREMIKAG
+19 DDAILRAMIQAG
-29 MNVARF
+29 MNVARL
-35 NFSHGSYEEH
+35 NFSHGTYEGH
-45 HERIERV
+45 AQNIRRIRA
-52 RRLAAELGQP
+52 LSAELHTP
-62 VGILLDTKGPE
+62 VGIMLDTKGPE
-73 VRTGLL
+73 IRLKTFRDHRVTLQKGQLFTLCTG
-79 KDHKKVT
+79 DV
-86 VTEGDPIIVT
+86 EGD
-96 AAPTTEDNL
+96 
-105 GTAEHISLD
+105 AEHVSITYAD
-114 YLNLP
+114 LP
-119 KEVTKGSTILI
+119 ADVQPGTTILI
-130 DDGLVGLTVESV
+130 DDGLVGLTVEAVSK
-142 TQKEI
+142 TEI
-147 CCRVNNDGVVSDRKG
+147 QCRVNNGGVISDRKG

-176 QKDRDDILFGIQQ
+176 QKDREDILFGIQEN
-189 DVDFIAASF
+189 VDFIAASF

-206 SIRKLLNDNGGKG
+206 AIRKLLTDNGGKG

-275 GRQII
+275 GKQII

-309 GTGSIML
+309 GTGAIML

-345 YVQRFKDSAPR
+345 YVQRFRDSVPR
-356 PSANITNAISHAS
+356 PSANITNAISHAC
-369 CTSAQDLNAKAI
+369 CTSAQDLNATAI

-393 LSRFRPSCPIIACA
+393 LSRFRPGCPIIACA
-407 PVERVVRQLSLSWG
+407 PVERVVRQLCLSWG

-441 DAGMDAGLLQKDDLI
+441 DAGIDAGLLHKDDLI

>member
-1 MFKRTKIVCTM
+1 MTALRKTKIVCTL
-12 GPACDNE
+12 GPATE
-19 DTLREMIKAG
+19 DDAILRAMIQAG
-29 MNVARF
+29 MNVARL
-35 NFSHGSYEEH
+35 NFSHGTYEGH
-45 HERIERV
+45 AQNIRRIRA
-52 RRLAAELGQP
+52 LSAELHTP
-62 VGILLDTKGPE
+62 VGIMLDTKGPE
-73 VRTGLL
+73 IRLKTFRDHRVTLQKGQLFTLCTG
-79 KDHKKVT
+79 DV
-86 VTEGDPIIVT
+86 EGD
-96 AAPTTEDNL
+96 
-105 GTAEHISLD
+105 AEHVSITYAD
-114 YLNLP
+114 LP
-119 KEVTKGSTILI
+119 ADVQPGTTILI
-130 DDGLVGLTVESV
+130 DDGLVGLTVEAVSK
-142 TQKEI
+142 TEI
-147 CCRVNNDGVVSDRKG
+147 QCRVNNGGVISDRKG

-176 QKDRDDILFGIQQ
+176 RKDREDILFGIQEN
-189 DVDFIAASF
+189 VDFIAASF

-206 SIRKLLNDNGGKG
+206 AIRKLLTDNGGKG

-252 GVEIPLE
+252 GVEIPFE

-275 GRQII
+275 GKQII

-309 GTGSIML
+309 GTGAIML

-345 YVQRFKDSAPR
+345 YVQRFRDSVPR
-356 PSANITNAISHAS
+356 PSANITNAISHAC
-369 CTSAQDLNAKAI
+369 CTSAQDLNATAI

-393 LSRFRPSCPIIACA
+393 LSRFRPGCPIIACA
-407 PVERVVRQLSLSWG
+407 PVERVVRQLCLSWG

-441 DAGMDAGLLQKDDLI
+441 DAGIDAGLLHKDDLI

>member
-1 MFKRTKIVCTM
+1 MTALRKTKIVCTL
-12 GPACDNE
+12 GPATE
-19 DTLREMIKAG
+19 DDAILRAMIQAG
-29 MNVARF
+29 MNVARL
-35 NFSHGSYEEH
+35 NFSHGTYEGH
-45 HERIERV
+45 AQNIRRIRA
-52 RRLAAELGQP
+52 LSAELHTP
-62 VGILLDTKGPE
+62 VGIMLDTKGPE
-73 VRTGLL
+73 IRLKTFRDHRVTLQKGQLFTLCTG
-79 KDHKKVT
+79 DV
-86 VTEGDPIIVT
+86 EGD
-96 AAPTTEDNL
+96 
-105 GTAEHISLD
+105 AEHVSITYADLHAD
-114 YLNLP
+114 VQP
-119 KEVTKGSTILI
+119 GTTILI
-130 DDGLVGLTVESV
+130 DDGLVGLTVEAVSK
-142 TQKEI
+142 TEI
-147 CCRVNNDGVVSDRKG
+147 QCRVNNGGVISDRKG

-176 QKDRDDILFGIQQ
+176 RKDREDILFGIQEN
-189 DVDFIAASF
+189 VDFIAASF

-206 SIRKLLNDNGGKG
+206 AIRKLLTDNGGKG

-275 GRQII
+275 GKQII

-345 YVQRFKDSAPR
+345 YVQRFRDSVPR
-356 PSANITNAISHAS
+356 PSANITNAISHAC
-369 CTSAQDLNAKAI
+369 CTSAQDLNATAI

-393 LSRFRPSCPIIACA
+393 LSRFRPGCPIIACA
-407 PVERVVRQLSLSWG
+407 PVERVVRQLCLSWG

-441 DAGMDAGLLQKDDLI
+441 DAGIDAGLLHKDDLI

>member
-1 MFKRTKIVCTM
+1 MTALRKTKIVCTL
-12 GPACDNE
+12 GPATE
-19 DTLREMIKAG
+19 DDAILRAMIQAG
-29 MNVARF
+29 MNVARL
-35 NFSHGSYEEH
+35 NFSHGTYEGH
-45 HERIERV
+45 AQNIRRIRA
-52 RRLAAELGQP
+52 LSAELHTP
-62 VGILLDTKGPE
+62 VGIMLDTKGPE
-73 VRTGLL
+73 IRLKTFRDHRVTLQKGQLFTLCTG
-79 KDHKKVT
+79 DV
-86 VTEGDPIIVT
+86 EGD
-96 AAPTTEDNL
+96 TEHVSITYADL
-105 GTAEHISLD
+105 PADVQPGT
-114 YLNLP
+114 
-119 KEVTKGSTILI
+119 TILI
-130 DDGLVGLTVESV
+130 DDGLVGLTVEAVSK
-142 TQKEI
+142 TEI
-147 CCRVNNDGVVSDRKG
+147 QCRVNNGGVISDRKG

-176 QKDRDDILFGIQQ
+176 RKDREDILFGIQEN
-189 DVDFIAASF
+189 VDFIAASF

-206 SIRKLLNDNGGKG
+206 AIRKLLTDNGGKG

-275 GRQII
+275 GKQII

-309 GTGSIML
+309 GTGAIML

-345 YVQRFKDSAPR
+345 YVQRFRDSVPR
-356 PSANITNAISHAS
+356 PSANITNAISHAC
-369 CTSAQDLNAKAI
+369 CTSAQDLNATAI

-393 LSRFRPSCPIIACA
+393 LSRFRPGCPIIACA
-407 PVERVVRQLSLSWG
+407 PVERVVRQLCLSWG

-441 DAGMDAGLLQKDDLI
+441 DAGIDAGLLHKDDLI

>member
-1 MFKRTKIVCTM
+1 MTALRKTKIVCTL
-12 GPACDNE
+12 GPATE
-19 DTLREMIKAG
+19 DDAILRAMIQAG
-29 MNVARF
+29 MNVARL
-35 NFSHGSYEEH
+35 NFSHGTYEGH
-45 HERIERV
+45 AQNIRRIRA
-52 RRLAAELGQP
+52 LSAELHTP
-62 VGILLDTKGPE
+62 IGIMLDTKGPE
-73 VRTGLL
+73 IRLKTFRDHRVTLQKGQLFTLCTG
-79 KDHKKVT
+79 DV
-86 VTEGDPIIVT
+86 EGD
-96 AAPTTEDNL
+96 
-105 GTAEHISLD
+105 AEHVSITYAD
-114 YLNLP
+114 LP
-119 KEVTKGSTILI
+119 ADVQPGTTILI
-130 DDGLVGLTVESV
+130 DDGLVGLTVEAVSK
-142 TQKEI
+142 TEI
-147 CCRVNNDGVVSDRKG
+147 QCRVNNGGVISDRKG

-176 QKDRDDILFGIQQ
+176 RKDREDILFGIQEN
-189 DVDFIAASF
+189 VDFIAASF

-206 SIRKLLNDNGGKG
+206 AIRKLLTDNGGKG

-259 QIPII
+259 QSPII

-275 GRQII
+275 GKQII

-309 GTGSIML
+309 GTGAIML

-345 YVQRFKDSAPR
+345 YVQRFRDSVPR
-356 PSANITNAISHAS
+356 PSANITNAISHAC
-369 CTSAQDLNAKAI
+369 CTSAQDLNATAV

-393 LSRFRPSCPIIACA
+393 LSRFRPGCPIIACA
-407 PVERVVRQLSLSWG
+407 PVERVVRQLCLSWG

-441 DAGMDAGLLQKDDLI
+441 DAGIDAGLLHKDDLI

>member
-1 MFKRTKIVCTM
+1 MT
-12 GPACDNE
+12 
-19 DTLREMIKAG
+19 
-29 MNVARF
+29 
-35 NFSHGSYEEH
+35 
-45 HERIERV
+45 
-52 RRLAAELGQP
+52 
-62 VGILLDTKGPE
+62 
-73 VRTGLL
+73 
-79 KDHKKVT
+79 
-86 VTEGDPIIVT
+86 
-96 AAPTTEDNL
+96 
-105 GTAEHISLD
+105 
-114 YLNLP
+114 
-119 KEVTKGSTILI
+119 
-130 DDGLVGLTVESV
+130 
-142 TQKEI
+142 
-147 CCRVNNDGVVSDRKG
+147 
-162 INVPDANLSMPFIS
+162 
-176 QKDRDDILFGIQQ
+176 
-189 DVDFIAASF
+189 
-198 TRTEEDIL
+198 
-206 SIRKLLNDNGGKG
+206 DNGGKG

-259 QIPII
+259 QIPSI

-275 GRQII
+275 GKQII

-309 GTGSIML
+309 GTGAIML

-345 YVQRFKDSAPR
+345 YVQRFRDSVPR
-356 PSANITNAISHAS
+356 PSANITNAISHAC
-369 CTSAQDLNAKAI
+369 CTSAQDLNATAI

-393 LSRFRPSCPIIACA
+393 LSRFRPGCPIIACA
-407 PVERVVRQLSLSWG
+407 PVERVVRQLCLSWG

-441 DAGMDAGLLQKDDLI
+441 DAGIDAGLLHKDDLI

>member
-1 MFKRTKIVCTM
+1 MTALRKTKIVCTL
-12 GPACDNE
+12 GPATE
-19 DTLREMIKAG
+19 DDAILRAMIQAG
-29 MNVARF
+29 MNVARL
-35 NFSHGSYEEH
+35 NFSHGTYEGH
-45 HERIERV
+45 AQNIRRIRA
-52 RRLAAELGQP
+52 LSAELHTP
-62 VGILLDTKGPE
+62 VGIMLDTKGPE
-73 VRTGLL
+73 IRLKTFRDHRVTLQKGQLFTLCTG
-79 KDHKKVT
+79 DV
-86 VTEGDPIIVT
+86 EGD
-96 AAPTTEDNL
+96 
-105 GTAEHISLD
+105 AEHVSITYAD
-114 YLNLP
+114 LP
-119 KEVTKGSTILI
+119 ADVQPGTTILI
-130 DDGLVGLTVESV
+130 DDGLVGLTVEAVSK
-142 TQKEI
+142 TEI
-147 CCRVNNDGVVSDRKG
+147 QCRVNNGGVISDRKG
-162 INVPDANLSMPFIS
+162 INVPDANLSMLFIS
-176 QKDRDDILFGIQQ
+176 RKDREDILFGIQEN
-189 DVDFIAASF
+189 VDFIAASF

-206 SIRKLLNDNGGKG
+206 AIRKLLTDNGGKG

-275 GRQII
+275 GKQII

-309 GTGSIML
+309 GTGAIML

-345 YVQRFKDSAPR
+345 YVQRFRDSVPR
-356 PSANITNAISHAS
+356 PSANITNAISHAC
-369 CTSAQDLNAKAI
+369 CTSAQDLNATAI

-393 LSRFRPSCPIIACA
+393 LSRFRPGCPIIACA
-407 PVERVVRQLSLSWG
+407 PVERVVRQLCLSWG

-441 DAGMDAGLLQKDDLI
+441 DAGIDAGLLHKDDLI